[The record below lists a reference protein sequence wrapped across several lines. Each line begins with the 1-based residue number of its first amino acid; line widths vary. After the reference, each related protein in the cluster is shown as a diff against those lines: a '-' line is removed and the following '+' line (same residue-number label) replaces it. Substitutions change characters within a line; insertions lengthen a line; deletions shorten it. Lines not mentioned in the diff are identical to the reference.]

1 MEDNKAS
8 SKEPAIAALELAED
22 EYLEI
27 ITMGEV
33 ESGDVLVGS
42 QGRTAVVETFDEHIP
57 RELYSLETDSGLVF
71 EASGNHLIYMVHAM
85 DRDLHKLRL
94 ATGKSLAQRLSKEV
108 IAELKELAEAEST
121 QSFYVANFLELIGD
135 GTPLMANAVI
145 RTAESLGPIAESNIY
160 VDDLDSP
167 EGSPL
172 YDSATPLYSSKL
184 MAQQLLSLFAIERA
198 RKRWPLIVG
207 RVVPVSELVD
217 YDLEDI
223 YIPDPIQV
231 EES

>member
-1 MEDNKAS
+1 MDDNKALS
-8 SKEPAIAALELAED
+8 EEPAVAGLKLAED

-33 ESGDVLVGS
+33 KSGDVLVGS
-42 QGRTAVVETFDEHIP
+42 QGRTQVVETFDEHIP
-57 RELYSLETDSGLVF
+57 QDLYSLETDSGLIF
-71 EASGNHLIYMVHAM
+71 EASGNHLIYIVHAM

-94 ATGKSLAQRLSKEV
+94 ATGKSLAQKLSKEV
-108 IAELKELAEAEST
+108 VAELKELAEAEST
-121 QSFYVANFLELIGD
+121 QSLYVANFIELIGD
-135 GTPLMANAVI
+135 STPPMANAVV

-184 MAQQLLSLFAIERA
+184 MAQQLLSLFSIEKS

-207 RVVPVSELVD
+207 RVVPVSELLD
-217 YDLEDI
+217 YDLEDV

-231 EES
+231 EKS